1 MVERKWWK
9 RLGYMAV
16 SLIMAVSLCMP
27 SAAWGKEAK
36 KSGYDTEAP
45 KALKVTIKNPSVTK
59 PGFIQVVVEAKE
71 EETGIIGIDVGVTS
85 KKTNNSVLLYHG
97 GLWTNGE
104 NQQDGEWMKSPRFS
118 GKYTLNIP
126 VSSKIPSGEYR
137 ISSVWIADQAG
148 NMSQYYIDDSQGT
161 TQYLVKTEDG
171 NEKCYINNASNTIN
185 IKDEFDVDFQYF
197 INNPN
202 IVSKL
207 KAMQTGKVAM
217 INFSNSNYTAKKAF
231 FDAIKGKDKTI
242 VFSNDGIQWVFN
254 GKNINK
260 ATKNINLKTKV
271 KRESGREYG
280 TSDNVVSLMFASNG
294 TLPGRARVR
303 LKTDYVLSSRL
314 NLYYLDDGD
323 LDLESSKAV
332 GYADGSD
339 TWSEIYLTHNSKF
352 LLSKS
357 KLISSPKKL
366 KLKTL
371 KRKKLKVSWA
381 KIKGIKKYQIVYSTS
396 KKFTKK
402 TTKKVTV
409 TGSSKTLK
417 KLKAKKRYYVKVR
430 AVKNSKTFGVYCK
443 AKRSGKI
450 RK

>member
-1 MVERKWWK
+1 
-9 RLGYMAV
+9 
-16 SLIMAVSLCMP
+16 MP
-27 SAAWGKEAK
+27 S
-36 KSGYDTEAP
+36 D
-45 KALKVTIKNPSVTK
+45 
-59 PGFIQVVVEAKE
+59 Q
-71 EETGIIGIDVGVTS
+71 
-85 KKTNNSVLLYHG
+85 
-97 GLWTNGE
+97 
-104 NQQDGEWMKSPRFS
+104 
-118 GKYTLNIP
+118 
-126 VSSKIPSGEYR
+126 YR
-137 ISSVWIADQAG
+137 IDQIDIMDQAG
-148 NMSQYYIDDSQGT
+148 NKRMYFWSYQDSENSISDVTSNEVCRID
-161 TQYLVKTEDG
+161 K
-171 NEKCYINNASNTIN
+171 NTIN

-202 IVSKL
+202 IPSKL
-207 KAMQTGKVAM
+207 KSMQTGKVAM
-217 INFSNSNYTAKKAF
+217 INFSNTNYTAKKAF

-271 KRESGREYG
+271 KRESGRQYG
-280 TSDNVVSLMFASNG
+280 TSDSVVSLMFASNG
-294 TLPGRARVR
+294 TLPGKARVR

-314 NLYYLDDGD
+314 NLYYLDDGA

-357 KLISSPKKL
+357 KLINSPKKL

-381 KIKGIKKYQIVYSTS
+381 KIKGIKKYQLVYSTS

-450 RK
+450 KK